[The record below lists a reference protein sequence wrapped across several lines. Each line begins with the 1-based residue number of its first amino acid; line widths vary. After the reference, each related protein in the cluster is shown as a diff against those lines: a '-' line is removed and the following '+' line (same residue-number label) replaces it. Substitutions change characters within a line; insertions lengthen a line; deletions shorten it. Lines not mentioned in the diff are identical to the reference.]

1 MGLPFGNI
9 PGFPDP
15 PDIGILSI
23 LEWILSILQWVVSV
37 LIAVLQY
44 VIALINVLV
53 NALLSVFKAIGKF
66 LLHIWTKY
74 LPNAIKWL
82 ACNYQKARD
91 WLKRTFGPILK
102 WFQKVKKWYD
112 THILPQQLRLLRFL
126 QAVRRV
132 LGILRIFHIKWAA
145 ALDNVLVD
153 IQQRIEKSI
162 AITRGILNQIINTLA
177 IVLDPTLLIF
187 RDILGGSLLKNL
199 GALRRVF
206 AFYHHGPFTT
216 QEQTYVDN
224 NVGRYQ
230 ASTAGNHISTLASTG
245 LTDYD
250 QSEITSARAGI
261 TGVTG
266 IPTGL

>member
-44 VIALINVLV
+44 VIALLNALV

-177 IVLDPTLLIF
+177 LVLDPTLLIF
-187 RDILGGSLLKNL
+187 RNVLGGSLLQNL
-199 GALRRVF
+199 GALKRIFGYGDNRILS
-206 AFYHHGPFTT
+206 AS
-216 QEQTYVDN
+216 EQATIDKQHSLYF
-224 NVGRYQ
+224 
-230 ASTAGNHISTLASTG
+230 ASTVKDHLSTLATSGPTSDDLDNRKAARQA
-245 LTDYD
+245 LTD
-250 QSEITSARAGI
+250 AVNA
-261 TGVTG
+261 
-266 IPTGL
+266 PLPF

>member
-15 PDIGILSI
+15 PDIGILST

-177 IVLDPTLLIF
+177 LVLDPTLLIF
-187 RDILGGSLLKNL
+187 RNVLGGSLLQNL
-199 GALRRVF
+199 GALKRIFGYGDNRILS
-206 AFYHHGPFTT
+206 AS
-216 QEQTYVDN
+216 EQATIDKQHSLYF
-224 NVGRYQ
+224 
-230 ASTAGNHISTLASTG
+230 ASTVKDHVGTLACIG
-245 LTDYD
+245 LTNDD
-250 QSEITSARAGI
+250 QDNRKAARKALSDA
-261 TGVTG
+261 VDA
-266 IPTGL
+266 PLPF